1 MRKTRTTRTTS
12 HTRAFRK
19 TCPAAAL
26 AAATGTVLALDS
38 GGIVRTAADDYST
51 TAPATAPA
59 NPAAPAQSGRMQ
71 GERDT
76 QQPATP
82 AMSSDKAKEKLSD
95 STITTKVKAKLLTTK
110 DLKSTGIHVKTGDG
124 VVNVSGNVPS
134 KEQHDRALE
143 TIRSVKGVN
152 SVHDTLKISS
162 R

>member
-1 MRKTRTTRTTS
+1 MRKTRTTSRTRTL
-12 HTRAFRK
+12 RK
-19 TCPAAAL
+19 TCLAAAL
-26 AAATGTVLALDS
+26 AAATGSVLALDS
-38 GGIVRTAADDYST
+38 GGIVRIAADDYST

-59 NPAAPAQSGRMQ
+59 NPAAPGQPGRME

-76 QQPATP
+76 QQPAMP
-82 AMSSDKAKEKLSD
+82 GMSSDKAKETLSD
-95 STITTKVKAKLLTTK
+95 STITTKVKTKLLTAK
-110 DLKSTGIHVKTGDG
+110 DLKSTGIHVKTKDG
-124 VVNVSGNVPS
+124 VVSVSGSVPN